1 MKFTN
6 LSGNLGNDLIKAIY
20 SEAYKLEANE
30 IIVNVSKYNKWAD
43 IALFEGND
51 CICWHIIVSL

>member
-6 LSGNLGNDLIKAIY
+6 LSGNIGNNLIRAIY

-30 IIVNVSKYNKWAD
+30 IIVNRSKYNKWAD
-43 IALFEGND
+43 ISLFNDTD
-51 CICWHIIVSL
+51 CIDWHIIVAL